1 MRKHLKKAVS
11 FMMAV
16 CLLAGNSYVD
26 TRANTS
32 VTMTEWVEEVPE
44 SSAAGTEVAETEVS
58 VIDTELRT
66 ASAAEATPTPTPGN
80 DVVVSNGTKYVFFKN
95 DETNT
100 FVESG
105 ETVDLNSGKMT
116 LIIKRLDQN
125 NNPVPME
132 DGSYVEW
139 VSGNT
144 AAVQI
149 QNSTLPN
156 GCELIRTGPGLA
168 LVVANI
174 CNANGVVQDTI
185 TCLIKVGIRIVN
197 DQDSEWKIFPD
208 GTSNKILV
216 LEKKGDYTYPVKL
229 EHMSE
234 DELILGNEVLW
245 SCDREGVIDIED
257 GVITPLGAGTTTVTI
272 KTRTVEGG
280 KSLELKFDVVVM
292 PEGAVVLDNTC
303 NTYEGKVQHRTKE
316 NELIL
321 YSNGNPAKNIQWEVY
336 QVLYDKQ
343 NLEHLEPIT
352 PSNTELLSYEIS
364 EDNGEFR
371 LDNLKAGTYR
381 IIGYVDKGKYGTD
394 VTWNKVQYDFVVG
407 INLNDRYPTISMNV
421 DDIYNVI
428 ANSNIPERMFSELFD
443 IRHHGEGDNAGT
455 EIAVGSN
462 VVSVS
467 EDGYITGLAKGTAK
481 VLVSYKGEGLKAL
494 DRLSIF
500 SDEDT
505 ENYKKQVVYPFE
517 IIDGLSLNS
526 TLLTLYEGQE
536 FQLKT
541 TTTDTATVVWTSSD
555 TSKVTVTQTG
565 LIKAIKTTN
574 ANEPVLIAATQMI
587 NGVEKRIVCKVFVQP
602 AVTEIILQPEEK
614 LIDIEEFLTIEA
626 VVKPEVSDVDLRWI
640 SSDSEVVAISS
651 ASNRSVTVQGM
662 KGGSAVI
669 TAINAQNI
677 VVGHCK
683 VTVNQPAEELILS
696 AGGKNLSDGEEVRVP
711 WSDKTFQLYA
721 EILPEETTNKEV
733 TWKSS
738 NPKLATVDE
747 HGLVTFN
754 KSGKAGEVT
763 IIVQSKDNPNLVKTC
778 TIRILAS
785 VNGVEL
791 DQHELNLFVG
801 ESERLTYLVN
811 PDDVA
816 NKTVT
821 WTSFD
826 TSIAAVDKTGMV
838 TAKGPGKT
846 QIMIMTEDGSF
857 YDLCTVTV
865 DLYAT
870 SVKMNYKKVTMNR
883 GDYFD
888 MEVTVAPANSTVK
901 SLIWESLNPSVV
913 TVSSNGRLTA
923 RNVGT
928 AIVMV
933 KTQTGSLA
941 YCEVTVLEPM
951 VSLEL
956 DETDITIDVDEKFL
970 LTPEFSPEE
979 PSNTEV
985 KWSTSD
991 EDIAEVNLL
1000 GEVTGISGGTVVIT
1014 CETVDGGYRAFCLV
1028 TVEEP
1033 VYELTVTPDNYRLGI
1048 GKTYQLT
1055 ATMTNKGT
1063 ATDSEIIWSSSDE
1076 SICTVDKFGKITG
1089 VNFGYATIKAEAADG
1104 YGAYATCEVRVVRE
1118 VTSIRLNYYRIQLVQ
1133 GETVSLRAEIQ
1144 PSNATYNT
1152 AQFVSDDLTVA
1163 VVDEDGLITGITPG
1177 TTWVHANAKDN
1188 SGVSAACFVEVIAPI
1203 PATGVTVSDKEIVL
1217 VPGESKEVIASIR
1230 PANSTDDLTWS
1241 SGNEFIAT
1249 VDSNGKITARMV
1261 GTTDVTVMTTS
1272 GKTATVKVIVLGL
1285 SRSTLEMPVYTQ
1297 YSRLVVDGA
1306 NAPVRWD
1313 VEDTTICE
1321 IANGVVTARKVG
1333 TTYVTATINGRTLK
1347 CKIIVSPNKKK

>member
-44 SSAAGTEVAETEVS
+44 SSDAGTEVAETEKVS
-58 VIDTELRT
+58 ET
-66 ASAAEATPTPTPGN
+66 ASAEETKAAPVNTVFSYLDNSFKTLGMEELINPKVRIASAEDTGGN
-80 DVVVSNGTKYVFFKN
+80 GSTTESNQEIDYKYVFIA
-95 DETNT
+95 TT
-100 FVESG
+100 STG
-105 ETVDLNSGKMT
+105 ETVGVGETLELNRQELT
-116 LIIKRLDQN
+116 LR
-125 NNPVPME
+125 
-132 DGSYVEW
+132 
-139 VSGNT
+139 
-144 AAVQI
+144 
-149 QNSTLPN
+149 
-156 GCELIRTGPGLA
+156 LIRVSASNPSLDLGIFEGTTVTWNSDNEEVLS
-168 LVVANI
+168 
-174 CNANGVVQDTI
+174 I
-185 TCLIKVGIRIVN
+185 TNVN
-197 DQDSEWKIFPD
+197 DQVHQAKFWREGPGYVLIAATVWDPEVRRDFQVTCYVKAGMKIEKDNKWREFPD
-208 GTSNKILV
+208 GTGNYVLV
-216 LEKKGDYTYPVKL
+216 LEQDETYEVELQYQEGRKL
-229 EHMSE
+229 DNTEVSWR
-234 DELILGNEVLW
+234 GNNQ
-245 SCDREGVIDIED
+245 D
-257 GVITPLGAGTTTVTI
+257 GVVTVGTSNEDVGKITAVGAGACTVTI
-272 KTRTVEGG
+272 YTNTVDERGNPDELTFEVIVRPAG
-280 KSLELKFDVVVM
+280 KASAGDTWRDKV
-292 PEGAVVLDNTC
+292 
-303 NTYEGKVQHRTKE
+303 TYEHDPITLKTDE
-316 NELIL
+316 FTL
-321 YSNGNPAKNIQWEVY
+321 YSNGQPASANMNWEVY
-336 QVLYDKQ
+336 QILYKG
-343 NLEHLEPIT
+343 NE
-352 PSNTELLSYEIS
+352 ELPLTKKNEIKP
-364 EDNGEFR
+364 EDTSDEALMYYTISDTSGNIDFK
-371 LDNLKAGTYR
+371 NVKAGTYR
-381 IIGYVDKGKYGTD
+381 IIGYSDKERYGD
-394 VTWNKVQYDFVVG
+394 VSWNKVVYDVVVNLDLQSKPVYLG
-407 INLNDRYPTISMNV
+407 IN
-421 DDIYNVI
+421 DIYDVT
-428 ANSNIPERMFSELFD
+428 ANSNIPTGYFQEYFSNLHTD
-443 IRHHGEGDNAGT
+443 PLNANYVD
-455 EIAVGSN
+455 AL
-462 VVSVS
+462 
-467 EDGYITGLAKGTAK
+467 EDGTITGKTRTPDNKEVIVQVAYRKPPLNEKG
-481 VLVSYKGEGLKAL
+481 
-494 DRLSIF
+494 SIYA
-500 SDEDT
+500 
-505 ENYKKQVVYPFE
+505 ENNKNYNTNIEYTITV
-517 IIDGLSLNS
+517 IDGLSLNS
-526 TLLTLYEGQE
+526 TILNLYTGET
-536 FQLKT
+536 FQLL
-541 TTTDTATVVWTSSD
+541 ATVTDRSQPIVWESTDPSRVKVD
-555 TSKVTVTQTG
+555 TNGLVTAVAPTEQD
-565 LIKAIKTTN
+565 K
-574 ANEPVLIAATQMI
+574 PVEVSASQMVD
-587 NGVEKRIVCKVFVQP
+587 GVKRKIVCKVFVQP
-602 AVTEIILQPEEK
+602 AVTEITLDPAEIK
-614 LIDIEEFLTIEA
+614 LEIEEYATIKA
-626 VVKPEVSDVDLRWI
+626 NVKPTDISNVSLKWI
-640 SSDSEVVAISS
+640 SSDPEVVKVSEES
-651 ASNRSVTVQGM
+651 DLTVVVQAL

-669 TAINAQNI
+669 TAINAENV

-683 VTVNQPAEELILS
+683 VIVNQPAEELILS
-696 AGGKNLSDGEEVRVP
+696 AGGKVLSDGEEVRVP
-711 WSDKTFQLYA
+711 WSDRTFQLYA

-738 NPKLATVDE
+738 NPKIATVDE

-754 KSGKAGEVT
+754 KSGKAEKVT
-763 IIVQSKDNPNLVKTC
+763 IIVQSQDNPNLVKTC
-778 TIRILAS
+778 TINILAS

-1306 NAPVRWD
+1306 NAP
-1313 VEDTTICE
+1313 
-1321 IANGVVTARKVG
+1321 
-1333 TTYVTATINGRTLK
+1333 
-1347 CKIIVSPNKKK
+1347 